1 MAIRRL
7 YKKKFSGVTWKSG
20 HIYSF
25 KYNAWENDPEPVIIF
40 MYAFEGR
47 HPKTGNQWRFIQGIN
62 FTYVPR
68 GIRKKF
74 ASIWIKEWN
83 RTKGNTRFTY
93 DKMKRRYPGL
103 KHATRRYMY
112 VPRARIRNAKE
123 IDFLDWEKAIQST
136 IRKDFSKKVR
146 ASLVNKFRAVMG
158 RRKKRKKTKK
168 YKPKSLRKI

>member
-1 MAIRRL
+1 MVRRIF
-7 YKKKFSGVTWKSG
+7 KKTSHGVTWKSG

-68 GIRKKF
+68 AIRKKF
-74 ASIWIKEWN
+74 AKIWLKEFE
-83 RTKGNTRFTY
+83 RTGGNTRFTY
-93 DKMKRRYPGL
+93 QKMKRRYPGL

-112 VPRARIRNAKE
+112 TPRSRITKVIE
-123 IDFLDWEKAIQST
+123 IDFGEWQKAITST
-136 IRKDFSKKVR
+136 LRKDFSKKVR
-146 ASLVNKFRAVMG
+146 SSLVRKFRRVMG
-158 RRKKRKKTKK
+158 RRKRRKRSKL